1 MAGPLEIHAERVA
14 RRARFV
20 RGLVDQCA
28 RRASVRPVRT
38 ATPQLT
44 PEQAQRSAVE
54 IVERARLV
62 VEEWCRARDPHHSQ
76 LVAVAVMALRRS
88 IELAVVEPVA
98 EAAEAVEPLADGLST

>member
-28 RRASVRPVRT
+28 RRAPSMPLRT
-38 ATPQLT
+38 ATPALT
-44 PEQAQRSAVE
+44 PEQAQRAAVE

-62 VEEWCRARDPHHSQ
+62 VEEWCRATDPHHSQ

-88 IELAVVEPVA
+88 IESAAVEPVA
-98 EAAEAVEPLADGLST
+98 DAAEAVEPAADGPTT